1 MLYIVIKLH
10 GYHYAAKTEAA
21 ARTGRKVAAMEEI
34 ASNL

>member
-1 MLYIVIKLH
+1 MLCTVFELH